1 MDHAGE
7 IATRMDAV
15 RERRGISVAE
25 LARRAGID
33 GKRLSYI
40 LRGNRAMRA
49 DEFVRLCA
57 VLDLEI
63 YHFLTRAQA
72 KELRANKMRS
82 GGEWQRA
89 SEVRNCLLYT
99 SPSPRD

>member
-7 IATRMDAV
+7 IAARMDAV

-33 GKRLSYI
+33 GKRLWYV
-40 LRGNRAMRA
+40 LRGNRTMRA

-72 KELRANKMRS
+72 KELRANKIRS

-89 SEVRNCLLYT
+89 SEVRNTLKGDSCQ
-99 SPSPRD
+99 R

>member
-7 IATRMDAV
+7 IAARMDAV

-33 GKRLSYI
+33 GKRLWYV
-40 LRGNRAMRA
+40 LRGNRTMRA

-72 KELRANKMRS
+72 KELE
-82 GGEWQRA
+82 GQQDT
-89 SEVRNCLLYT
+89 VRRRVAACQ
-99 SPSPRD
+99 

>member
-7 IATRMDAV
+7 IAARMDAV

-25 LARRAGID
+25 LARRVGID
-33 GKRLSYI
+33 GKRLWYV
-40 LRGNRAMRA
+40 LGGGNRAMRA

-63 YHFLTRAQA
+63 YHFLTRTQA
-72 KELRANKMRS
+72 KELRASKIRS

-89 SEVRNCLLYT
+89 SEVRNTLKGDSCE
-99 SPSPRD
+99 R

>member
-7 IATRMDAV
+7 IAARMDAV

-25 LARRAGID
+25 LACRAGID
-33 GKRLSYI
+33 GKRLWYV

-63 YHFLTRAQA
+63 YHFLTRTQA
-72 KELRANKMRS
+72 KELRAARYGQAESGSVPVRS
-82 GGEWQRA
+82 GIR
-89 SEVRNCLLYT
+89 
-99 SPSPRD
+99 

>member
-1 MDHAGE
+1 
-7 IATRMDAV
+7 
-15 RERRGISVAE
+15 
-25 LARRAGID
+25 
-33 GKRLSYI
+33 
-40 LRGNRAMRA
+40 MRA

-82 GGEWQRA
+82 GAEWQRA
-89 SEVRNCLLYT
+89 SEVRNTLKGDSCE
-99 SPSPRD
+99 R

>member
-33 GKRLSYI
+33 GKRLWYI

-49 DEFVRLCA
+49 DEFP
-57 VLDLEI
+57 
-63 YHFLTRAQA
+63 T
-72 KELRANKMRS
+72 MR
-82 GGEWQRA
+82 GA
-89 SEVRNCLLYT
+89 
-99 SPSPRD
+99 

>member
-1 MDHAGE
+1 
-7 IATRMDAV
+7 MDAV

-33 GKRLSYI
+33 GKRLWYV

-63 YHFLTRAQA
+63 YHFLTKSQA
-72 KELRANKMRS
+72 RELKVNRLQVMGEHRRAN
-82 GGEWQRA
+82 
-89 SEVRNCLLYT
+89 EVRDMLKSEAYGY
-99 SPSPRD
+99 

>member
-7 IATRMDAV
+7 IAARMDAV

-33 GKRLSYI
+33 GKRLWYV
-40 LRGNRAMRA
+40 LRGNRTMRA

-57 VLDLEI
+57 VLDLKI

-72 KELRANKMRS
+72 KELRANKIRS
-82 GGEWQRA
+82 GEEWQLA
-89 SEVRNCLLYT
+89 CDVRNTLKGG
-99 SPSPRD
+99 

>member
-7 IATRMDAV
+7 IAARMDAV
-15 RERRGISVAE
+15 RERRGISIAE

-33 GKRLSYI
+33 GKRLWYV
-40 LRGNRAMRA
+40 LRGNRTMRA

-72 KELRANKMRS
+72 
-82 GGEWQRA
+82 
-89 SEVRNCLLYT
+89 
-99 SPSPRD
+99 